1 MPLLLRL
8 MLPFA
13 LGYWLSYVFR
23 VINAVVAPDIMTS
36 LQLDAATLGLVSSA
50 YFLTFAA
57 CQLPLGILLDRYQTR
72 TIASV
77 LLCVAAAGS
86 LIFGLAESTTMLWIG
101 RGLIGIGVS
110 ACLMAAFKTYT
121 LWLKPEQL
129 PMTNGLQLMFG
140 GLGALSATVPVEW
153 ALAFTDWRTLFMGLA
168 GLCIAVAL
176 LTRQLVPASQLQ
188 RSSQTFGQDLHQVLQ
203 VIRTPAFYQLAPASM
218 LSQALFVAV
227 QSLWAGEWLR
237 QVSGLSATDSADML
251 MLSAASMAAGFLLLG
266 SLASQLA
273 RFGITAMQV
282 SFCGMLVFLGSLLWI
297 QLQPDQAPWAAW
309 VLFGCFGTSGTL
321 MFAGL
326 SQAFPAT
333 LSGRISTSL
342 NLGIFLAAFLLQWGM
357 GALAGFWQADTNG
370 HYPPEAYR
378 FALAAGTAVQALG
391 LCWFLLCRYRQSSK
405 AAST

>member
-1 MPLLLRL
+1 MPILFRL

-13 LGYWLSYVFR
+13 LGYWLSYVYR
-23 VINAVVAPDIMTS
+23 VINAIVAPDIMHS
-36 LQLDAATLGLVSSA
+36 LQLDAATLGFVSSA

-77 LLCVAAAGS
+77 LLCVAALGS
-86 LIFGLAESTTMLWIG
+86 LVFALADSTLMLWIG

-110 ACLMAAFKTYT
+110 ACLMAAFKTYAI
-121 LWLKPEQL
+121 WLKPEQL
-129 PMTNGLQLMFG
+129 PMTNGIQLMFG

-153 ALAFTDWRTLFMGLA
+153 ALTLTDWRTLFLLLA
-168 GLCIAVAL
+168 AICVLIAL
-176 LTRQLVPASQLQ
+176 LTRTLIPQSALTTQHQSLREDLQ
-188 RSSQTFGQDLHQVLQ
+188 QIVQ
-203 VIRTPAFYQLAPASM
+203 VIRTPVFYQLAPASM

-237 QVSGLSATDSADML
+237 QVNGLSADASANML

-266 SLASQLA
+266 SLATQLL

-282 SFCGMLVFLGSLLWI
+282 SFAGMLIFLATLVWI
-297 QLQPDQAPWAAW
+297 QIQPDQAHWAAW

-326 SQAFPAT
+326 SQAFPT
-333 LSGRISTSL
+333 SISGRVSTTL
-342 NLGIFLAAFLLQWGM
+342 NLGIFLVAFVMQWGM
-357 GALAGFWQADTNG
+357 GALAGLWPVDTEG
-370 HYPPEAYR
+370 QYPAEAYR
-378 FALAAGTAVQALG
+378 FALAIGTGIQALG
-391 LCWFLLCRYRQSSK
+391 LCWFLYCRSGQSSK
-405 AAST
+405 AVST